1 MTSISERIAALS
13 PEKREILLRQLK
25 TIEHQDQ
32 DVLPQD
38 RGQVPPLRAFGRSGA
53 VSVGEELT
61 FGQAQGAVSMVP
73 SQGSCLDSTT
83 RFPLSFAQERLWF
96 LNQWDPGSAWYNVP
110 VALRLSGSLKVSALE
125 RSFAA
130 VIQRHEALR
139 TTFEERSG
147 SPVQVIAPCGACRV
161 GGGGQPRPRPQATI
175 QVPVIDLR
183 GQALAR
189 CDQQVSEL
197 ARAEAQCPFDL
208 ASGPL
213 LRVCLLRLDEQ
224 EHVLLFTLHHII
236 TDGWSMGVLV
246 REMTTLYQAEMS
258 GEPDLGNLAHPAEQ
272 ARRLLPE
279 LPIQYANYTL
289 WQRQWLQ
296 GSVLQSQLA
305 YWREQLARVPAL
317 LELPTDRPRPAVQR
331 YAGT

>member
-147 SPVQVIAPCGACRV
+147 SPVQVIAPYGTS
-161 GGGGQPRPRPQATI
+161 PQTTI
-175 QVPVIDLR
+175 QVPVIDLGELTVTER
-183 GQALAR
+183 
-189 CDQQVSEL
+189 DQQVNQL
-197 ARAEAQCPFDL
+197 ARAEARRSFDRLEHPF
-208 ASGPL
+208 
-213 LRVCLLRLDEQ
+213 
-224 EHVLLFTLHHII
+224 F
-236 TDGWSMGVLV
+236 DGIL
-246 REMTTLYQAEMS
+246 
-258 GEPDLGNLAHPAEQ
+258 
-272 ARRLLPE
+272 
-279 LPIQYANYTL
+279 
-289 WQRQWLQ
+289 
-296 GSVLQSQLA
+296 
-305 YWREQLARVPAL
+305 
-317 LELPTDRPRPAVQR
+317 
-331 YAGT
+331 